1 MHGYGQDGVSSFLV
15 FQSQGQYSSLWD
27 CREWKK
33 ERSISITIVEDKY
46 SVDESGRLIISVE
59 AIHEMGLDIG
69 DDVFVSF
76 ISNGQEANV
85 YRELLIASASL
96 QELDSAP
103 KSITIPDELMENAG
117 IMPDADIQIICGQ
130 GVILITAQ
138 ASMSTSELREV
149 LQSLYTA
156 NNVMEQLAGA
166 PKPLSPILYLRR
178 PSDPLC
184 RLCFAI
190 LFFCR

>member
-1 MHGYGQDGVSSFLV
+1 M
-15 FQSQGQYSSLWD
+15 
-27 CREWKK
+27 
-33 ERSISITIVEDKY
+33 
-46 SVDESGRLIISVE
+46 E

-69 DDVFVSF
+69 DDVFISF

-149 LQSLYTA
+149 LQSLYL
-156 NNVMEQLAGA
+156 QYF
-166 PKPLSPILYLRR
+166 I
-178 PSDPLC
+178 
-184 RLCFAI
+184 
-190 LFFCR
+190 

>member
-1 MHGYGQDGVSSFLV
+1 MD
-15 FQSQGQYSSLWD
+15 
-27 CREWKK
+27 
-33 ERSISITIVEDKY
+33 
-46 SVDESGRLIISVE
+46 
-59 AIHEMGLDIG
+59 LDIG

-76 ISNGQEANV
+76 ISNDQEANV

-103 KSITIPDELMENAG
+103 KSIAIPDELMENAG

-149 LQSLYTA
+149 LQSLYLQYFIWGGQA
-156 NNVMEQLAGA
+156 IHFAVSVL
-166 PKPLSPILYLRR
+166 LY
-178 PSDPLC
+178 SFSADN
-184 RLCFAI
+184 
-190 LFFCR
+190 FFN

>member
-1 MHGYGQDGVSSFLV
+1 M
-15 FQSQGQYSSLWD
+15 
-27 CREWKK
+27 
-33 ERSISITIVEDKY
+33 EDKY
-46 SVDESGRLIISVE
+46 SVDESGRLIIPVE

-69 DDVFVSF
+69 DDVCVSF

-149 LQSLYTA
+149 PQSLYL
-156 NNVMEQLAGA
+156 QYF
-166 PKPLSPILYLRR
+166 I
-178 PSDPLC
+178 
-184 RLCFAI
+184 
-190 LFFCR
+190 

>member
-1 MHGYGQDGVSSFLV
+1 
-15 FQSQGQYSSLWD
+15 
-27 CREWKK
+27 
-33 ERSISITIVEDKY
+33 
-46 SVDESGRLIISVE
+46 
-59 AIHEMGLDIG
+59 MGLDIG

-149 LQSLYTA
+149 LQSLYL
-156 NNVMEQLAGA
+156 QLCGRVAAESERIADHRHRYPSGICPYGFIERRQELSYA
-166 PKPLSPILYLRR
+166 DVSPIRR
-178 PSDPLC
+178 LAY
-184 RLCFAI
+184 R
-190 LFFCR
+190 

>member
-1 MHGYGQDGVSSFLV
+1 
-15 FQSQGQYSSLWD
+15 
-27 CREWKK
+27 
-33 ERSISITIVEDKY
+33 
-46 SVDESGRLIISVE
+46 
-59 AIHEMGLDIG
+59 MGLDIG

-76 ISNGQEANV
+76 ISNDQEANV

-130 GVILITAQ
+130 GVILIRAQ

-156 NNVMEQLAGA
+156 NNVMEQLADAPEKALPMLTDILSSIEEGA
-166 PKPLSPILYLRR
+166 NHTDDRSEN
-178 PSDPLC
+178 SDD
-184 RLCFAI
+184 R
-190 LFFCR
+190 

>member
-46 SVDESGRLIISVE
+46 SVDESGRLIIPVE

-85 YRELLIASASL
+85 YRELLRNL
-96 QELDSAP
+96 
-103 KSITIPDELMENAG
+103 
-117 IMPDADIQIICGQ
+117 
-130 GVILITAQ
+130 
-138 ASMSTSELREV
+138 
-149 LQSLYTA
+149 
-156 NNVMEQLAGA
+156 
-166 PKPLSPILYLRR
+166 
-178 PSDPLC
+178 
-184 RLCFAI
+184 
-190 LFFCR
+190 

>member
-1 MHGYGQDGVSSFLV
+1 
-15 FQSQGQYSSLWD
+15 
-27 CREWKK
+27 
-33 ERSISITIVEDKY
+33 
-46 SVDESGRLIISVE
+46 
-59 AIHEMGLDIG
+59 MGLDIG

-85 YRELLIASASL
+85 YRELSASL

-149 LQSLYTA
+149 LQSLYL
-156 NNVMEQLAGA
+156 QYF
-166 PKPLSPILYLRR
+166 I
-178 PSDPLC
+178 
-184 RLCFAI
+184 
-190 LFFCR
+190 

>member
-1 MHGYGQDGVSSFLV
+1 MSTENSPPAV
-15 FQSQGQYSSLWD
+15 FFAQTYMEQAYLTKFSGNSLKT
-27 CREWKK
+27 E
-33 ERSISITIVEDKY
+33 EISSITRSESEK
-46 SVDESGRLIISVE
+46 SVMPNFE
-59 AIHEMGLDIG
+59 
-69 DDVFVSF
+69 DDVCVSF

-149 LQSLYTA
+149 PQSLYL
-156 NNVMEQLAGA
+156 QYF
-166 PKPLSPILYLRR
+166 I
-178 PSDPLC
+178 
-184 RLCFAI
+184 
-190 LFFCR
+190 

>member
-46 SVDESGRLIISVE
+46 SVDESGRLIIPVE

-103 KSITIPDELMENAG
+103 KIVRQN
-117 IMPDADIQIICGQ
+117 
-130 GVILITAQ
+130 
-138 ASMSTSELREV
+138 
-149 LQSLYTA
+149 QSLFQMSLWKTP
-156 NNVMEQLAGA
+156 V
-166 PKPLSPILYLRR
+166 
-178 PSDPLC
+178 LC
-184 RLCFAI
+184 RTQTYKLSADKVSC
-190 LFFCR
+190 LLQHRLR

>member
-1 MHGYGQDGVSSFLV
+1 
-15 FQSQGQYSSLWD
+15 
-27 CREWKK
+27 
-33 ERSISITIVEDKY
+33 
-46 SVDESGRLIISVE
+46 
-59 AIHEMGLDIG
+59 MGLDIG
-69 DDVFVSF
+69 GDVFVSF

-103 KSITIPDELMENAG
+103 KSIAIPDELMENAG

-138 ASMSTSELREV
+138 ASMSTSELRG
-149 LQSLYTA
+149 
-156 NNVMEQLAGA
+156 GA

-178 PSDPLC
+178 PGDPLC
-184 RLCFAI
+184 RLCFAM
-190 LFFCR
+190 LFFCL

>member
-46 SVDESGRLIISVE
+46 TVDESGRLIIPVE

-149 LQSLYTA
+149 LQSLYL
-156 NNVMEQLAGA
+156 QYF
-166 PKPLSPILYLRR
+166 I
-178 PSDPLC
+178 
-184 RLCFAI
+184 
-190 LFFCR
+190 

>member
-1 MHGYGQDGVSSFLV
+1 
-15 FQSQGQYSSLWD
+15 
-27 CREWKK
+27 
-33 ERSISITIVEDKY
+33 
-46 SVDESGRLIISVE
+46 
-59 AIHEMGLDIG
+59 MGLDIG

-76 ISNGQEANV
+76 ISNDQEANV

-103 KSITIPDELMENAG
+103 KSIAIPDELMENAG

-138 ASMSTSELREV
+138 ASMSKSELREV

-156 NNVMEQLAGA
+156 NNVMEQLADAPEKALPMLTDILSSIEEGA
-166 PKPLSPILYLRR
+166 NHTDDRSEN
-178 PSDPLC
+178 SDD
-184 RLCFAI
+184 R
-190 LFFCR
+190 